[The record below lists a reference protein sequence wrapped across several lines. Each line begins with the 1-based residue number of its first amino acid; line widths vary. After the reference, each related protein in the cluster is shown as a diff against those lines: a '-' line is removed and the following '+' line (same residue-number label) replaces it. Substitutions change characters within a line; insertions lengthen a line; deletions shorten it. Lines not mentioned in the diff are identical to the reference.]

1 MLRRERRSIL
11 QVFHELPSKSRWN
24 RRHLYSRLQATF
36 RISFYNNFDIS
47 SFRMSPVLQQIRNS
61 KHNQIY
67 IRIFFSLSLIWL
79 LLGFLHNFY
88 STSSSCE
95 VFLWFFYRNHY
106 INKINWIK
114 SSFRLQPVT
123 INGNRL
129 IEQRYERGTVW
140 TYRVV
145 VKR

>member
-1 MLRRERRSIL
+1 MLRSERRSVYCRCSTNCHQNLDETRDTSIL
-11 QVFHELPSKSRWN
+11 VYRQ
-24 RRHLYSRLQATF
+24 HLEFQSTTSISRLSECYQCYNKSGTPSTIKY
-36 RISFYNNFDIS
+36 IS
-47 SFRMSPVLQQIRNS
+47 V
-61 KHNQIY
+61 
-67 IRIFFSLSLIWL
+67 FFFLSLIWL
-79 LLGFLHNFY
+79 LLGFLHNFH

-95 VFLWFFYRNHY
+95 VFLWSFYRNHY